1 MVEGPA
7 VTLGDDQAPAVR
19 IDALEMF
26 VDLLARVEE
35 DGSSE
40 EFYGRLC
47 EAACAL
53 TSMERAVLFRYDETQ
68 RRGGAAG
75 SRHNPRDCFARPAP
89 PLEQHPARRLRRHAP
104 HRRDRADRARG
115 AAGGPRAGRRGEPR
129 PRAAR
134 ALPLAA

>member
-7 VTLGDDQAPAVR
+7 VTLGDDDAPAVR

-47 EAACAL
+47 EAACSL

-68 RRGGAAG
+68 RRGRAAG
-75 SRHNPRDCFARPAP
+75 PHNNPPHVFPGTHPPPQTPPHPREAPLQDPRPDVAGSLDPPPPPRHPP
-89 PLEQHPARRLRRHAP
+89 PL
-104 HRRDRADRARG
+104 
-115 AAGGPRAGRRGEPR
+115 
-129 PRAAR
+129 
-134 ALPLAA
+134 

>member
-1 MVEGPA
+1 M
-7 VTLGDDQAPAVR
+7 TLGDDHAPAVR

-47 EAACAL
+47 EAACSL

-68 RRGGAAG
+68 RRVRAAG
-75 SRHNPRDCFARPAP
+75 SHNIPLCLLYTSPSPRDGLLSRMPSSA
-89 PLEQHPARRLRRHAP
+89 
-104 HRRDRADRARG
+104 
-115 AAGGPRAGRRGEPR
+115 
-129 PRAAR
+129 
-134 ALPLAA
+134 

>member
-7 VTLGDDQAPAVR
+7 VTLGDDDAPAVR

-47 EAACAL
+47 EAACSL

-68 RRGGAAG
+68 RRG
-75 SRHNPRDCFARPAP
+75 R
-89 PLEQHPARRLRRHAP
+89 
-104 HRRDRADRARG
+104 
-115 AAGGPRAGRRGEPR
+115 AGGPPKNPPPALSRTPPPLQTPPPPRRAPLPGP
-129 PRAAR
+129 
-134 ALPLAA
+134 ALPLVGK